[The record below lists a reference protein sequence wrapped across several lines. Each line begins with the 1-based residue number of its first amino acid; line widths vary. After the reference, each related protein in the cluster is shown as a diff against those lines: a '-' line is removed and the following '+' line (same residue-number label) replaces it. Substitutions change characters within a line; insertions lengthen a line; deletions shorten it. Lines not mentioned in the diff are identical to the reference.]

1 MGKASRLKAE
11 RQQVKV
17 IREPVT
23 VTHEPEVPNNWPDG
37 HVGVALTGDDQ
48 GECIEV
54 TIHGVRHYLHST
66 TARELSNMLGS
77 RIDEWNVTARRPEC
91 QEV

>member
-11 RQQVKV
+11 RQQVKI
-17 IREPVT
+17 IREPIT
-23 VTHEPEVPNNWPDG
+23 ETHEPEQPKNWPDG

-48 GECIEV
+48 GECIEI

-66 TARELSNMLGS
+66 TAEELSKRLRT
-77 RIDEWNVTARRPEC
+77 RIDEWNGIAKAEGAPGV
-91 QEV
+91 